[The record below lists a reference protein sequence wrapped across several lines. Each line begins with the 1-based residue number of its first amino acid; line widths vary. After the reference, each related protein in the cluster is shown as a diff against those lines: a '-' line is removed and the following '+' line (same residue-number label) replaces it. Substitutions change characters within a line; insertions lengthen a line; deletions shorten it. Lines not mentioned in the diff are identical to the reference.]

1 MTTLAERLVT
11 NMSPA
16 DQRKHLSE
24 LVRIAERTWAAEE
37 DNASRLEEGR
47 SILMAEMKLNLLDAA
62 IQNQSRPSQ
71 SKAEDMARS
80 SDQFKGYVK
89 KMHDA
94 RRAANDARAE
104 WRALERDY
112 WASVSTEASERQQM
126 RMSR

>member
-24 LVRIAERTWAAEE
+24 MVRIAELEWNAAD

-47 SILMAEMKLNLLDAA
+47 SINLAEMKLELVSSGIAKSMSA
-62 IQNQSRPSQ
+62 
-71 SKAEDMARS
+71 AED
-80 SDQFKGYVK
+80 YVRASQK
-89 KMHDA
+89 WKDYVRKTHDA
-94 RRAANDARAE
+94 RRVANDLRTE
-104 WRALERDY
+104 WRKLERDY
-112 WASVSTEASERQQM
+112 FGANSDEKREQNQM